1 MVFKSIEKFMEEPS
15 SCYDLRLI
23 GHYLNGFYCV
33 KNDGKTET
41 IFCNFIEP
49 TVDGIF

>member
-33 KNDGKTET
+33 KKLWKNGND
-41 IFCNFIEP
+41 FL
-49 TVDGIF
+49 